1 MPLTERLYYND
12 SHLIE
17 FEARVVDVT
26 ERVSGWSAV
35 VLDRTAFYPTG
46 GGQPSDTGTLNGSRV
61 VECIDDGE
69 RGVLHV
75 VQGFAPARDTI
86 VAARVDWARRLD
98 HMQQHTGQHILSQ
111 AFVQRFNAPTRSF
124 RVLESSCEIDV
135 ELANPTTEII
145 ERAVEL
151 ANNVVWEDRAITI
164 HNVSAAEA
172 AAMSLRKEP
181 SREGE
186 LRLIEIEGFDLTPCG
201 GTHAYRTGEVGMIA
215 MRSWQRAKGLTR
227 VEFVAGMRALADYRR
242 ANKSARDVA
251 ALFSCGRDDV
261 AQHAAQLVEEN
272 KELRRQVRAL
282 EEVAAEVEADR
293 LFSAATIAQEGGRS
307 GATDETDSRA
317 AGLAHEGSPG
327 HAHGGSAG
335 RAQAGPADVTHGGS
349 AGGAHGGSADL
360 RHGSSADVTHVIAH
374 IFTGRDAEF
383 LKRVAHFLMARPRTI
398 ALLGTRENDT
408 ARLVFARSTDASGDM
423 NVLMREACALLD
435 GRGGGKAEMAQGG
448 GKNVDKLPE
457 AIARAESMVSGG

>member
-75 VQGFAPARDTI
+75 VQGFTPARDTI
-86 VAARVDWARRLD
+86 VAGRVDWARRLD

-111 AFVQRFNAPTRSF
+111 AFVQLFNAETKSF
-124 RVLESSCEIDV
+124 RVLESSCEIDID
-135 ELANPTTEII
+135 LANAGDESI

-151 ANNVVWEDRAITI
+151 ANNVVCEDRAITI
-164 HNVSAAEA
+164 HRVSAAEA
-172 AAMSLRKEP
+172 AAMPLRKEP

-215 MRSWQRAKGLTR
+215 MRSWVRAKGLTR

-242 ANKSARDVA
+242 ANRSAREVA

-272 KELRRQVRAL
+272 KELRRQVRVL
-282 EEVAAEVEADR
+282 EEVAAGIEAERLLASALVQSDGTRVVAHVFADRTAEVEQ
-293 LFSAATIAQEGGRS
+293 SAAEFVGR
-307 GATDETDSRA
+307 GAEFVKK
-317 AGLAHEGSPG
+317 L
-327 HAHGGSAG
+327 
-335 RAQAGPADVTHGGS
+335 AQA
-349 AGGAHGGSADL
+349 L
-360 RHGSSADVTHVIAH
+360 IAH
-374 IFTGRDAEF
+374 
-383 LKRVAHFLMARPRTI
+383 PRTI
-398 ALLGTRENDT
+398 ALLGSRDKDT
-408 ARLVFARSTDASGDM
+408 ARLVFARSADAHGDM
-423 NVLMREACALLD
+423 NALMREACALLD
-435 GRGGGKAEMAQGG
+435 GRGGGKPDLAQGG
-448 GKNVDKLPE
+448 GKDLAKLQE
-457 AIARAESMVSGG
+457 VIDRAVSVVSNA